1 MAVGGRTGDRG
12 LVADDGIIAFCCA
25 MPVEVKPLVRMLRL
39 RSGLIGAEQGW
50 IGWLGGRRVLA
61 VVSGMGTELAGRATR
76 RLLDAEEVALV
87 VVVGI
92 SGGVDDETP
101 IGTVIRP
108 EVVIDSATGAEIH
121 PLALGGTPRGAL
133 WTTDVLTP
141 AGELAALRARGVVA
155 LDMETAAVGAACEQ
169 RRVAWTVIRSLS
181 DRPADQVDDEVFAMS
196 NRDGTPNPGR
206 VVRYVAR
213 HPGRVPALARMG
225 RNLKV
230 ATERAADA
238 AVSACAGLIE
248 P

>member
-1 MAVGGRTGDRG
+1 MPAGT
-12 LVADDGIIAFCCA
+12 IAFFCA
-25 MPVEVKPLVRMLRL
+25 MPAEVKPLVRMLRL
-39 RSGLIGAEQGW
+39 ERGPIGASRGW
-50 IGWLGGRRVLA
+50 VGWLGGRRVLA
-61 VVSGMGTELAGRATR
+61 VVSGMGTELADAATR
-76 RLLDAEEVALV
+76 RLLDAEAVALL

-108 EVVIDSATGAEIH
+108 EVVIDSASGREVR
-121 PLALGGTPRGAL
+121 PLTLGGAAHGAL

-141 AGELAALRARGVVA
+141 AEQLVDLRARGVVA
-155 LDMETAAVGAACEQ
+155 LDMETAAVGAACEE
-169 RRVAWTVIRSLS
+169 RGVAWTAVRALS
-181 DRPADQVDDEVFAMS
+181 DRPADQVDDEVFSLS
-196 NRDGTPNPGR
+196 NRDGTPNLGR

-225 RNLKV
+225 RNLKS

-238 AVSACAGLIE
+238 AVSACAGLSE